1 MDKYDANKRVGLM
14 LDEWGTW
21 WDEETGTIPG
31 HLFQQN
37 TMRDAMVASLSLNVF
52 HKYTDRLKMA
62 NIAQVVNVLQSMIL
76 TQGKQMVLTPTYYI
90 FKMYKVHQGATFI
103 PLDLTC
109 DTMKVSDNR
118 AIPVIS
124 ATASKD
130 KAGLVHLSLAN
141 VDLDEAQTVTINLDG
156 LKVTQVTGQILTSKN
171 ITDHNTFDNPDV
183 VKLADFKDAKIRK
196 GILTVKMPAKAIV
209 TLEVK

>member
-1 MDKYDANKRVGLM
+1 
-14 LDEWGTW
+14 
-21 WDEETGTIPG
+21 
-31 HLFQQN
+31 
-37 TMRDAMVASLSLNVF
+37 
-52 HKYTDRLKMA
+52 
-62 NIAQVVNVLQSMIL
+62 
-76 TQGKQMVLTPTYYI
+76 
-90 FKMYKVHQGATFI
+90 
-103 PLDLTC
+103 
-109 DTMKVSDNR
+109 MKVSDNR

-141 VDLDEAQTVTINLDG
+141 VDLDEVQTVTINLDG